1 MSKRPLQSASISGMT
16 TLYVRDVPDEVT
28 QTLKERAAAEG
39 KSLSAY
45 VAAEL
50 ARIAARPTNA
60 EIVARLRDRDR
71 ADGPNVTDIVEA
83 LHESRR

>member
-1 MSKRPLQSASISGMT
+1 M
-16 TLYVRDVPDEVT
+16 RDVPEKVT
-28 QTLKERAAAEG
+28 ETLKERAAAEG

-50 ARIAARPTNA
+50 GRIAARPTNA
-60 EIVARLRDRDR
+60 EIVARLRQRSR
-71 ADGPNVTDIVEA
+71 SDGPSTADIVEA

>member
-1 MSKRPLQSASISGMT
+1 MT

-28 QTLKERAAAEG
+28 QTLKELAAAEG

-71 ADGPNVTDIVEA
+71 TEGPSTTDIVEA
-83 LHESRR
+83 LRESRR

>member
-1 MSKRPLQSASISGMT
+1 M
-16 TLYVRDVPDEVT
+16 YVRDVPDEVT
-28 QTLKERAAAEG
+28 QTLKDRAAAEG

-60 EIVARLRDRDR
+60 QIVARLRDRDR

>member
-1 MSKRPLQSASISGMT
+1 MT

-60 EIVARLRDRDR
+60 QIVARLRDRDR

>member
-1 MSKRPLQSASISGMT
+1 MA
-16 TLYVRDVPDEVT
+16 TLYVRDVPEKVT
-28 QTLKERAAAEG
+28 ETLKERAAAEG

-50 ARIAARPTNA
+50 GRIAARPTNA
-60 EIVARLRDRDR
+60 EIVARLRQRSR
-71 ADGPNVTDIVEA
+71 SDGPSTADIVEA

>member
-1 MSKRPLQSASISGMT
+1 MT

-71 ADGPNVTDIVEA
+71 ANGPHVTDIVEA

>member
-1 MSKRPLQSASISGMT
+1 MT
-16 TLYVRDVPDEVT
+16 TLYVRDVPADVA

-45 VAAEL
+45 VVAEL

-60 EIVARLRDRDR
+60 EMVQRLRDLDR
-71 ADGPNVTDIVEA
+71 GEGPTSGDIVQA
-83 LHESRR
+83 LGQSRR